1 VSGLTS
7 TARVISAAAAIMVV
21 VFLSFDLTP
30 DVSVKQV
37 GLGKANWWLPLA
49 LARVFMVQ
57 PERGNH
63 VTKPLLKTGNHA

>member
-1 VSGLTS
+1 VP
-7 TARVISAAAAIMVV
+7 AEIEM
-21 VFLSFDLTP
+21 
-30 DVSVKQV
+30 
-37 GLGKANWWLPLA
+37 LGKANWWLPPA

>member
-1 VSGLTS
+1 VFRS
-7 TARVISAAAAIMVV
+7 VV
-21 VFLSFDLTP
+21 VAVKAAVMNLLSITAAY
-30 DVSVKQV
+30 
-37 GLGKANWWLPLA
+37 GALGKPNWWLPLA